1 MYRPLASAF
10 KSWAQLVVVISSVC
24 APLLPLHPEH
34 AVSDSGLV
42 HLKHHMDMDVRV
54 VESMAIATG
63 SEDGNHDTSQSSTD
77 SILLIREAFKR
88 KKRKYIGLLPIRG
101 TPPLPPLARIGNFRF
116 FLRLFSRGGWS

>member
-42 HLKHHMDMDVRV
+42 HLKHHMGMDVRV
-54 VESMAIATG
+54 VESMTMAIAAG
-63 SEDGNHDTSQSSTD
+63 SEDGNHDRGSNQQREDQISKNHNLKGNESKLKYFYSKVINLDKSEQITF
-77 SILLIREAFKR
+77 IPRNLII
-88 KKRKYIGLLPIRG
+88 Y
-101 TPPLPPLARIGNFRF
+101 TH
-116 FLRLFSRGGWS
+116 